1 VRAALAIAAVA
12 LVVVLPAAGS
22 TPGARILFNETHG
35 PGYDIVET
43 DADATNYLNL
53 TPGDQTSYASDQDGS
68 WSPDGSRIVFSSHRD
83 SNVSTEIYVMDADGS
98 NQRRLT
104 TDGPNG
110 VQNSSPEIFD
120 LDPVSSPLGGAIAY
134 VKSVHSAK
142 DIWLMRPDG
151 SDQHRL
157 TSDGGEKSLLQ
168 WTPAGSRIL
177 FSTRD
182 GTYAV
187 SVVGGTPVKVVTA
200 PAAVLSPD
208 GTRFAYGNDQGL
220 WTADANGQ
228 NPTRL
233 TDVPAGDPAWSPDG
247 STLAFVGTRA
257 FPELASPKFGT
268 PRRQDVYTVRVDGS
282 DLHRLTGPLGDEF
295 EYVPTGFAPTWWPDG
310 SRLFFTSQR
319 PPTERATTYVM
330 NADGSC
336 EGTFSNVVEPLLS
349 PLWRPGSNPGLG
361 PIRCVDLR
369 LLFDTS
375 GGGVGPAALGQ
386 PITFPFSV
394 DNDGNETATGVKVE
408 LSAPLPTAE
417 ILGGN
422 GGAIPCAGSAQ
433 DLVCTLAA
441 LPPRTPREVAFQV
454 RSTVAGW
461 VQLTATVSA
470 DEADSDPSS
479 NTVPIGARVLPCTR
493 VGTWGD
499 DVIVGTPGPDKI
511 CALPGADRVYGGAGN
526 DYLDAGNG
534 ADVVV
539 GGPGRDVILGKGG
552 NDTIYARD
560 GQKDWIDC
568 GTERDVAIVDRL
580 DVVRHCETVVRPRR

>member
-1 VRAALAIAAVA
+1 M
-12 LVVVLPAAGS
+12 
-22 TPGARILFNETHG
+22 N
-35 PGYDIVET
+35 
-43 DADATNYLNL
+43 
-53 TPGDQTSYASDQDGS
+53 
-68 WSPDGSRIVFSSHRD
+68 
-83 SNVSTEIYVMDADGS
+83 ADGS
-98 NQRRLT
+98 SQRRLT

-120 LDPVSSPLGGAIAY
+120 LDPVWSPLGDAIAY

-168 WTPAGSRIL
+168 WTPRRQSDPLLDARRHVRRLRARRVAGEAGR
-177 FSTRD
+177 RD
-182 GTYAV
+182 GRGALA
-187 SVVGGTPVKVVTA
+187 GRDPVRDA
-200 PAAVLSPD
+200 N
-208 GTRFAYGNDQGL
+208 GEGL
-220 WTADANGQ
+220 WTADVDGGHA
-228 NPTRL
+228 TRL
-233 TDVPAGDPAWSPDG
+233 TALPAAGPAWSPDG
-247 STLAFVGTRA
+247 STLAFVGTRT
-257 FPELASPKFGT
+257 FPELASPKFGAPT
-268 PRRQDVYTVRVDGS
+268 RQDVYAVRADGS
-282 DLHRLTGPLGDEF
+282 DLRSLTGPLGDEF
-295 EYVPTGFAPTWWPDG
+295 ESMPTGYAPTWWPDG

-319 PPTERATTYVM
+319 PSTVVSTTYVM
-330 NADGSC
+330 NPDGSC
-336 EGTFSNVVEPLLS
+336 EGKFSNIVEPLLS
-349 PLWRPGSNPGLG
+349 PLWRPGSHPGLG

-386 PITFPFSV
+386 PITFRLSV
-394 DNDGNETATGVKVE
+394 DNDGSETATAVKVE
-408 LSAPLPTAE
+408 LSTPSPTAE
-417 ILGGN
+417 ILDGN
-422 GGAIPCAGSAQ
+422 NGSLRCIGSAQ

-441 LPPRTPREVAFQV
+441 LTQRTPRQIAFQV

-470 DEADSDPSS
+470 NEADSDPAS
-479 NTVPIGARVLPCTR
+479 NTLPLGARVLPCTR

-499 DVIVGTPGPDKI
+499 DVIYGTPEPDKI
-511 CALPGADRVYGGAGN
+511 CALAGADRVYGGAGN

-568 GTERDVAIVDRL
+568 GTEQDVAIVDRL
-580 DVVRHCETVVRPRR
+580 DVVRHCDTVVRRGARRAPRREGPRTRVATSRRCGRSGRGSRARARPASSCGSASCPRR